1 MLEREYLKV
10 ENYFLAGKVPRQT
23 SFMKQ
28 WKGKCQ
34 GSRERGLARVLPF
47 LPSIQGLSGIHSG
60 YDLAAAV
67 IQKKRPFFPKELAG
81 REITHLTSKLTV
93 EGKKILHKRLIR
105 RKQGPAE
112 QVGKPDQHTRPS

>member
-1 MLEREYLKV
+1 
-10 ENYFLAGKVPRQT
+10 
-23 SFMKQ
+23 MKQ
-28 WKGKCQ
+28 WEGKCQ
-34 GSRERGLARVLPF
+34 GSRGRGLARVLPF

-81 REITHLTSKLTV
+81 REITQTRTWCVLTSKLTV

-112 QVGKPDQHTRPS
+112 QVGKPDQHARPS